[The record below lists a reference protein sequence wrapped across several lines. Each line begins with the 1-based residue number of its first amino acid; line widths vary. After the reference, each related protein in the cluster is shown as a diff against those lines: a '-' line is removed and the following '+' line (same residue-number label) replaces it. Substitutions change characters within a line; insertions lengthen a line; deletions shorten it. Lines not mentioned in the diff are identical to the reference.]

1 MLALEEHGNTLV
13 VAPTGSGKTIILSA
27 IIKEVLK
34 EHPNY
39 KVLVLAHRNE
49 LVRACLES
57 YLKIS

>member
-1 MLALEEHGNTLV
+1 MILRDYQKECVEKSVLALKEHDNTLV

-39 KVLVLAHRNE
+39 KVLVLAH
-49 LVRACLES
+49 
-57 YLKIS
+57 